1 MSSEE
6 LELDFEFNNKELAN
20 FLENFAGKIREGD
33 VGLSFKG
40 RDKVEIQPT
49 EDNKLEMDFFENEEK
64 KHMELEINMVEKKET
79 EESSGREKIKV
90 EVF

>member
-6 LELDFEFNNKELAN
+6 LELDFQFDNEELAN

-40 RDKVEIQPT
+40 RDKVEISPT
-49 EDNKLEMDFFENEEK
+49 EDNNLEMEFYEDEEK
-64 KHMELEINMVEKKET
+64 RSMELEINLREEKET
-79 EESSGREKIKV
+79 KESSGRNKIKV